1 MAEEKD
7 TAKTDIEETTT
18 SDTKTDTT
26 TSTTND
32 KSTTD
37 KPSTTSNSSSA
48 TGEDYQFSDYGIFS
62 DAASLTHAYNQKLAD
77 ISTDIESGKT
87 KLSNDGVFMGPIKDN
102 CMETF
107 GKIDTQFAETT
118 TNFNSIATYLKEAS
132 DAYKAGDTDAKNV
145 VLTIS
150 GSSIGGGLSGTA
162 NSSVVIPDDIAQS
175 GYTVTCYG
183 EGGWYL
189 GGGSEATSV
198 AAGTNQKSV
207 HEKWLADGARY
218 KNGIAVMN
226 VNGQDCYLI
235 ATAPTFGDVG
245 DAVNVNFDDG
255 KTIPCVIADAKS
267 TNDGNYTQYG
277 HGQSNGSVNVL
288 EFEVDRNDYNSKGN
302 PNTEG
307 WGLEWDS
314 NSDVHS
320 IDNYGSV
327 I

>member
-1 MAEEKD
+1 MAEEEK
-7 TAKTDIEETTT
+7 KTTT
-18 SDTKTDTT
+18 EEKKTENTSSST
-26 TSTTND
+26 NNTSTSTGTN
-32 KSTTD
+32 
-37 KPSTTSNSSSA
+37 TSA
-48 TGEDYQFSDYGIFS
+48 PTGEDYQFSDYGIFS
-62 DAASLTHAYNQKLAD
+62 DAASLTHAYNTKLSD
-77 ISTDIESGKT
+77 ISTDITTGKT
-87 KLSNDGVFMGPIKDN
+87 KLSDDGVFMGPIKDN
-102 CMETF
+102 CIETY

-118 TNFNSIATYLKEAS
+118 SNFNNIATYLKEAS
-132 DAYKAGDTDAKNV
+132 AAYKAGDTDAKNV
-145 VLTIS
+145 ILQIS
-150 GSSIGGGLSGTA
+150 GSSIGGGLTGTP
-162 NSSVVIPDDIAQS
+162 NSSVAIPDDIAQS

-207 HEKWLADGARY
+207 HEKWVADGCRY

-245 DAVNVNFDDG
+245 DAVNVNFEDG

-267 TNDGNYTQYG
+267 TNDSNYTQYG
-277 HGQSNGSVNVL
+277 HGQGNGSVNVL

-302 PNTEG
+302 PNTDG

-314 NSDVHS
+314 SSDVSS

>member
-1 MAEEKD
+1 MAEDK
-7 TAKTDIEETTT
+7 ETTKKDEKKET
-18 SDTKTDTT
+18 DTKTDTT
-26 TSTTND
+26 TTDKTTTN
-32 KSTTD
+32 
-37 KPSTTSNSSSA
+37 KPSTTGTST
-48 TGEDYQFSDYGIFS
+48 TGEDYQFADYGIFS

-77 ISTDIESGKT
+77 ISTDITTGKT
-87 KLSNDGVFMGPIKDN
+87 KLSDDGVFMGPIKDN

-132 DAYKAGDTDAKNV
+132 AAYKNGDTDAKNV

-150 GSSIGGGLSGTA
+150 GSSIGGGLSGNA

-189 GGGSEATSV
+189 GGGSTPTAV
-198 AAGTNQKSV
+198 ASGTNQKSV
-207 HEKWLADGARY
+207 HEKWVADGCRY

-267 TNDGNYTQYG
+267 THDGNYTQYG

-314 NSDVHS
+314 SSDVHS